1 MERFYFIKE
10 WELLQ
15 NGAHAGIVSFA
26 VERAKELS
34 VDLAVCVH
42 NKSSCEQFLVKCFGE
57 KIAQKLLNRKDV
69 KVDGVSIILESS
81 KTLKHSYVSVE
92 RAYLALF
99 PSQELIESIEKIDS
113 KKLLTVFSETL
124 HSEHLVEWYTKFE
137 AKALSEQ

>member
-15 NGAHAGIVSFA
+15 NGAHAGIVNFA
-26 VERAKELS
+26 ASRAKELS
-34 VDLAVCVH
+34 VDLAVCVQ

-57 KIAQKLLNRKDV
+57 KIAKKLLNRKDV
-69 KVDGVSIILESS
+69 SVNGVSIVLESS
-81 KTLKHSYVSVE
+81 KTLKHSFVPTE

-99 PSQELIESIEKIDS
+99 PSSELIDAIEKIES
-113 KKLLTVFSETL
+113 KKSLTVFSETS
-124 HSEHLVEWYTKFE
+124 HSEYLVTWYTKFE